1 MRIRTIV
8 TVSLVSLALAGC
20 ASHYEITGM
29 ERTRMLVDGRYDGRV
44 SDETK
49 VFMAPYQH
57 KVDSVTR
64 PVVGRAASYM
74 APFGPESPLSN
85 MMTDMLMWA
94 AKDYD
99 EKPDFAVYNIG
110 GMRAAIAEGDVT
122 VGDVFDVAPFE
133 NKICFVTLDGD
144 KVKEL
149 FGQIAGNGGEGVSG
163 EVRLR
168 MKRNGEV
175 TGLTIGG
182 SEVDVSKE
190 YRVVTIDFVAQGN
203 DGMTAFRSGRDVNS
217 PQDENSNVRF
227 IMEKYFR
234 DLAAKGQAADARIE
248 GRVVIEE

>member
-1 MRIRTIV
+1 M
-8 TVSLVSLALAGC
+8 VSLVSLALAGC

-44 SDETK
+44 SGETK

-85 MMTDMLMWA
+85 LMPDILMWA
-94 AKDYD
+94 AKDYN

-122 VGDVFDVAPFE
+122 MGDIFDVAPFE
-133 NKICFVTLDGD
+133 NKICFVTLSGE
-144 KVKEL
+144 KVMEL
-149 FGQIAGNGGEGVSG
+149 FRQIAGNGGEGVSR

-168 MKRNGEV
+168 MKADGTV

-182 SEVDVSKE
+182 AEVDGKKD
-190 YRVVTIDFVAQGN
+190 YRVATIDFVAQGN
-203 DGMTAFRSGRDVNS
+203 DNMTAFRSGSNVNS
-217 PQDENSNVRF
+217 PQEDSNNVRF
-227 IMEKYFR
+227 IMERYFR
-234 DLAAKGQAADARIE
+234 EMAAKGLAVDAKIE
-248 GRVVIEE
+248 GRVVIE